1 MRNTYGRASGITIW
15 LYLSFCLNLGM
26 SLSVSQD
33 YELSVKRLKLCE
45 IETTRFHVLY
55 SHIYMYTHTHLMLLH
70 SHTPMRLL
78 H

>member
-15 LYLSFCLNLGM
+15 LYLSICLNLGM

-45 IETTRFHVLY
+45 IETTRFHV
-55 SHIYMYTHTHLMLLH
+55 
-70 SHTPMRLL
+70 
-78 H
+78 